1 MYQESSSRSETPVI
15 EAISASKTY
24 TRLRREAG
32 LRRALI
38 ALIRREW
45 VTVEAL
51 SNINFRVYQ
60 GQIIGLVGAN
70 GSGKS
75 SLIKMLAGVI
85 PATTGIVRV
94 LGHIPSRRKTEFL
107 RRIGL
112 ILGQRSQLLQELPA
126 CEALNLHRAVYD
138 ISEDAFKA
146 AVDEYSELLGVTDLL
161 QIELRQ
167 LSLGERMKIELVA
180 VLSHRPEVLLLD
192 EPTIGLDNSS
202 IAAMMKM
209 LRDLASRRLITAI
222 ISSHS
227 IEALTD
233 VCDWYL
239 NLAKGE
245 LEKSYC
251 LPL

>member
-1 MYQESSSRSETPVI
+1 MYQESTSRSETPVI
-15 EAISASKTY
+15 EAVSVSKTY
-24 TRLRREAG
+24 TRLRRDAG

-45 VTVEAL
+45 VPVEAL
-51 SNINFRVYQ
+51 RNINFRVYQ
-60 GQIIGLVGAN
+60 GQIIGLVRSN

-85 PATTGIVRV
+85 PATTGFMRV

-112 ILGQRSQLLQELPA
+112 VLGQRSQLLQELPA

-146 AVDEYSELLGVTDLL
+146 AVDEYSELLGVADLL
-161 QIELRQ
+161 QLELRQ
-167 LSLGERMKIELVA
+167 LSLGERMKIELVG

-192 EPTIGLDNSS
+192 EPTIGLDNTS
-202 IAAMMKM
+202 ITAMMKM

-227 IEALTD
+227 VEALSE

-239 NLAKGE
+239 SLIKGE
-245 LEKSYC
+245 LQSNHN
-251 LPL
+251 LFF